1 MKFKIADIPQ
11 NVIEGFDLYPKTFF
25 GIALVAFG
33 LGLSSAFSQSIDGII
48 AMASVFAV
56 ELVAA
61 WFIGKPLK

>member
-1 MKFKIADIPQ
+1 MKFKIADIPV

-33 LGLSSAFSQSIDGII
+33 LGLSSAFSQSVEGVA
-48 AMASVFAV
+48 AMAAVFAV